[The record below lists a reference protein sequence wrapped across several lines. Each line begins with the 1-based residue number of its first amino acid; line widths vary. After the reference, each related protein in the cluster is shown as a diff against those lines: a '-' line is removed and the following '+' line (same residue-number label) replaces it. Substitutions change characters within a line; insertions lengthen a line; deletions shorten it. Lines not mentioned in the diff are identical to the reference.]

1 MTKIAYLVR
10 HPPEKLGR
18 FVTKI
23 ITLLSTNLSYL
34 QRAFE
39 WILSPSAAFEIIWRN
54 VLVHGRLN
62 DVDDPRGR
70 VVAEVRHGH
79 SRRGVDRR
87 QEPEEDDG
95 EEAEDWEEDQ
105 YAARVHDGADEQE
118 EAEESEQSWKR
129 NDHFVILGFSFQAE
143 RRTGNFSVSSHLT
156 IKCLEEKLLL
166 FVRGSG

>member
-10 HPPEKLGR
+10 QPPEKLGR
-18 FVTKI
+18 FVPI
-23 ITLLSTNLSYL
+23 IIIKVSYL

-129 NDHFVILGFSFQAE
+129 NDHFGLLISSWETNWELFGFI
-143 RRTGNFSVSSHLT
+143 TPYY
-156 IKCLEEKLLL
+156 
-166 FVRGSG
+166 

>member
-10 HPPEKLGR
+10 QPPEKLGR
-18 FVTKI
+18 FVPI
-23 ITLLSTNLSYL
+23 IIIKVSYL

-95 EEAEDWEEDQ
+95 EEAEDGEEDQ
-105 YAARVHDGADEQE
+105 HAAGVHDRAHEQQQ
-118 EAEESEQSWKR
+118 AEEGEDSWKW
-129 NDHFVILGFSFQAE
+129 NNNNYLVF
-143 RRTGNFSVSSHLT
+143 T
-156 IKCLEEKLLL
+156 I
-166 FVRGSG
+166 

>member
-10 HPPEKLGR
+10 QPPEKLGR
-18 FVTKI
+18 FVPI
-23 ITLLSTNLSYL
+23 IIIKVSYL

-129 NDHFVILGFSFQAE
+129 HDHFGLLISSWETNWELFGFI
-143 RRTGNFSVSSHLT
+143 TPYY
-156 IKCLEEKLLL
+156 
-166 FVRGSG
+166 